1 MPKNTFKLFNN
12 FIEHLEP
19 KYMTL
24 VPFFKFFL
32 GRKMTRRGAF
42 FLALHYA
49 LVFYAFITP
58 LNLLFFDLLCT
69 RVEKI
74 FRKWTKKMSKNRY
87 IKTFLRKNA
96 RR

>member
-12 FIEHLEP
+12 LIEHLEP

-42 FLALHYA
+42 F
-49 LVFYAFITP
+49 
-58 LNLLFFDLLCT
+58 
-69 RVEKI
+69 
-74 FRKWTKKMSKNRY
+74 
-87 IKTFLRKNA
+87 
-96 RR
+96 